1 MRTDSRS
8 VGWLGKERT
17 LMARRFGG
25 FGGLLVLGVA
35 LALVGVACGEDEPA
49 APPETVVVTS
59 IVEVEVEVPG
69 ETVTEIVEV
78 EVPGETITVTSI
90 VTEVVTEVVTETVEV
105 EVTAPPAPPPPLSE
119 SKVRWAGFGGMS
131 ELLFFVAEDAGFF
144 AAEGLELERIELGGG
159 VDLFSALASGSVAF
173 TQLGTQHGIRA
184 VTRGLDFRGI
194 YGFSHG
200 SNEFGVISP
209 EAAAA
214 AGITQDSTID
224 EKFAA
229 LVGLTIGTGR
239 PGSTTTTLA
248 IGAMEQR
255 GIDTTADVEL
265 VPLGRGSALL
275 PAFQAREIDAFF
287 WIPPETQIAAL
298 EPGAVTIDFRV
309 LSELEAVNWAS
320 YFTTDSYILEHP
332 DTVQAFLR
340 AVLNAREWALAN
352 EGDAR
357 AIARARFPDLEQ
369 AAFDAS
375 FQIDYDSLKPSILF
389 SEDGFEKGRYIL
401 NIGKPEEEH
410 NTTLMTAVVTNELVI
425 QAATDIG
432 IDIK

>member
-1 MRTDSRS
+1 
-8 VGWLGKERT
+8 
-17 LMARRFGG
+17 
-25 FGGLLVLGVA
+25 
-35 LALVGVACGEDEPA
+35 
-49 APPETVVVTS
+49 
-59 IVEVEVEVPG
+59 
-69 ETVTEIVEV
+69 VTEIVEVEV

-105 EVTAPPAPPPPLSE
+105 EVTAPPPPPVPLSE
-119 SKVRWAGFGGMS
+119 AKVRWAGFGGMA
-131 ELLFFVAEDAGFF
+131 ELLFFIAEDAGFF
-144 AAEGLELERIELGGG
+144 EAEGLELERIELGGG

-194 YGFSHG
+194 FGFSHG
-200 SNEFGVISP
+200 PNEFGVISP

-214 AGITQDSTID
+214 AGITQDSTLD
-224 EKFAA
+224 EKFEA
-229 LVGLTIGTGR
+229 LRGLKIGTGR

-255 GIDTTADVEL
+255 GIDTTSEVEL

-309 LSELEAVNWAS
+309 LPELEAVNWAS

-352 EGDAR
+352 EDDAR
-357 AIARARFPDLEQ
+357 EIARARFPDLEE
-369 AAFDAS
+369 AAFASS

-401 NIGKPEEEH
+401 NLGLPADDP

-425 QAATDIG
+425 QAATELGIPIG
-432 IDIK
+432 

>member
-1 MRTDSRS
+1 MS
-8 VGWLGKERT
+8 
-17 LMARRFGG
+17 RRFGG
-25 FGGLLVLGVA
+25 LRGLLVLGVA
-35 LALVGVACGEDEPA
+35 FALVAVACGGDEEPA

-78 EVPGETITVTSI
+78 EVEVPGETIT

-105 EVTAPPAPPPPLSE
+105 EVTVPPPPPPPLSE
-119 SKVRWAGFGGMS
+119 AKVRWAGFGGMA
-131 ELLFFVAEDAGFF
+131 ELLFFVAEDGGFF
-144 AAEGLELERIELGGG
+144 EAEGLELERIELGGG

-194 YGFSHG
+194 FGFSHG
-200 SNEFGVISP
+200 PNEFGVISP

-214 AGITQDSTID
+214 AGITQDSTVD
-224 EKFAA
+224 EKFEA
-229 LVGLTIGTGR
+229 LRGLTIGTGR

-255 GIDTTADVEL
+255 GIDTSSEVEL

-352 EGDAR
+352 EDEAR

-369 AAFDAS
+369 AAFDSS

-401 NIGKPEEEH
+401 NLGLPADDP

-425 QAATDIG
+425 AAATELG

>member
-1 MRTDSRS
+1 
-8 VGWLGKERT
+8 
-17 LMARRFGG
+17 MARRIGG
-25 FGGLLVLGVA
+25 FRGLLILGVA
-35 LALVGVACGEDEPA
+35 FALVAVACGGDDTST

-59 IVEVEVEVPG
+59 IVEVEVPG

-90 VTEVVTEVVTETVEV
+90 VTETVTEVVTETVEV
-105 EVTAPPAPPPPLSE
+105 EVTAPPPPPVPLSE
-119 SKVRWAGFGGMS
+119 AKVRWAGFGGMA

-144 AAEGLELERIELGGG
+144 EAEGLELERIELGGG

-194 YGFSHG
+194 FGFSHG
-200 SNEFGVISP
+200 PNEFGVISP

-224 EKFAA
+224 EKFEA
-229 LVGLTIGTGR
+229 LRGLKIGTGR

-255 GIDTTADVEL
+255 GIDTSSEVEL

-309 LSELEAVNWAS
+309 LPELEAVNWAS

-352 EGDAR
+352 EDDAR
-357 AIARARFPDLEQ
+357 EIARARFPDLEE
-369 AAFDAS
+369 AAFASS

-401 NIGKPEEEH
+401 NLGLPADDP

-425 QAATDIG
+425 QAATELGIPIG
-432 IDIK
+432 

>member
-1 MRTDSRS
+1 MMTRRTR
-8 VGWLGKERT
+8 
-17 LMARRFGG
+17 G
-25 FGGLLVLGVA
+25 FHGLLILGVA
-35 LALVGVACGEDEPA
+35 FALAAAACGGDA

-59 IVEVEVEVPG
+59 IVEVEVPG

-78 EVPGETITVTSI
+78 EVPGETVTVTSI
-90 VTEVVTEVVTETVEV
+90 VTEIVTETVEV
-105 EVTAPPAPPPPLSE
+105 EVTAPPPPPAPLSE
-119 SKVRWAGFGGMS
+119 SKVRWAGFGGMA
-131 ELLFFVAEDAGFF
+131 ELLFFVAEDGGFF
-144 AAEGLELERIELGGG
+144 EAEGLELERIELGGG
-159 VDLFSALASGSVAF
+159 VDLFTALASGSVAF

-194 YGFSHG
+194 FGFSHG
-200 SNEFGVISP
+200 PNEFGIISP

-214 AGITQDSTID
+214 AGITEDSTID
-224 EKFAA
+224 EKFEA
-229 LVGLTIGTGR
+229 LRGLTIGTGR

-265 VPLGRGSALL
+265 VPLGRGSAML
-275 PAFQAREIDAFF
+275 PAFQAGEIDAFF

-298 EPGAVTIDFRV
+298 EPGAVTIDFRM
-309 LSELEAVNWAS
+309 LPELAGVNWAS
-320 YFTTDSYILEHP
+320 YFTTDNYILEHP

-352 EGDAR
+352 EADAR
-357 AIARARFPDLEQ
+357 EIARARFPDLEES
-369 AAFDAS
+369 AFAAS

-401 NIGKPEEEH
+401 NLGLPADEP
-410 NTTLMTAVVTNELVI
+410 NTTLMSAVATNELVI
-425 QAATDIG
+425 QAATELGLPIE
-432 IDIK
+432 

>member
-1 MRTDSRS
+1 M
-8 VGWLGKERT
+8 
-17 LMARRFGG
+17 MARRFRG
-25 FGGLLVLGVA
+25 FWGLLVLGVA
-35 LALVGVACGEDEPA
+35 FALVVGACGGDEEPA

-78 EVPGETITVTSI
+78 EVEVPGETIT

-105 EVTAPPAPPPPLSE
+105 EVEVTVPPPPPPPLSE
-119 SKVRWAGFGGMS
+119 AKVRWAGFGGMA
-131 ELLFFVAEDAGFF
+131 ELLFFIAEDGGFF
-144 AAEGLELERIELGGG
+144 EAEGLELERIELGGG

-214 AGITQDSTID
+214 AGITQDSTIA
-224 EKFAA
+224 EKFEA
-229 LVGLTIGTGR
+229 LRGLTIGTGR

-255 GIDTTADVEL
+255 GIDTTSEVEL

-309 LSELEAVNWAS
+309 LSELEGVNWAS

-340 AVLNAREWALAN
+340 AVLTAREWALAN
-352 EGDAR
+352 EDDAR
-357 AIARARFPDLEQ
+357 AIARARFPDLDQ
-369 AAFDAS
+369 SAFDAS

-401 NIGKPEEEH
+401 NIGKTEEEY

-425 QAATDIG
+425 QAATDLG
-432 IDIK
+432 LDIK

>member
-1 MRTDSRS
+1 MTRRTR
-8 VGWLGKERT
+8 
-17 LMARRFGG
+17 G
-25 FGGLLVLGVA
+25 FRGLLILGVA
-35 LALVGVACGEDEPA
+35 FALAAAACGGDDAPTA
-49 APPETVVVTS
+49 APAPVTVTS
-59 IVEVEVEVPG
+59 IVEVEVEVEVPG
-69 ETVTEIVEV
+69 ETVTSIVEV
-78 EVPGETITVTSI
+78 EVPGETVTVTSI
-90 VTEVVTEVVTETVEV
+90 VTEIVTETVEV
-105 EVTAPPAPPPPLSE
+105 QVTAPPPPPVPLSE
-119 SKVRWAGFGGMS
+119 SKVRWAGFGGMA
-131 ELLFFVAEDAGFF
+131 ELLFFIAEDGGFF
-144 AAEGLELERIELGGG
+144 EAEGLELERIELGGG
-159 VDLFSALASGSVAF
+159 VDLFTALASGSVAF

-224 EKFAA
+224 EKFEA
-229 LVGLTIGTGR
+229 LRGLKIGTGR

-248 IGAMEQR
+248 IGSMEQR

-265 VPLGRGSALL
+265 IPLGSGGALL

-309 LSELEAVNWAS
+309 LPELAGVNWAS
-320 YFTTDSYILEHP
+320 YFTTDNYILEHP
-332 DTVQAFLR
+332 DTVQAFLS

-352 EGDAR
+352 EADALE
-357 AIARARFPDLEQ
+357 IARARFPDLDES
-369 AAFDAS
+369 AFVAS
-375 FQIDYDSLKPSILF
+375 FQIDYDSLKSSILF

-401 NIGKPEEEH
+401 NLGLPADEP
-410 NTTLMTAVVTNELVI
+410 NTTLMSAVVTNELVI
-425 QAATDIG
+425 QAATELGLPIE
-432 IDIK
+432 

>member
-1 MRTDSRS
+1 MKT
-8 VGWLGKERT
+8 
-17 LMARRFGG
+17 RRI
-25 FGGLLVLGVA
+25 GGLRGLLILGVA
-35 LALVGVACGEDEPA
+35 FALVAVACGGDD
-49 APPETVVVTS
+49 APPETVVVTE

-78 EVPGETITVTSI
+78 EVPGETVTVTSI

-105 EVTAPPAPPPPLSE
+105 EVTAPPPPPVPLSE

-144 AAEGLELERIELGGG
+144 EAEGLELERIELGGG

-194 YGFSHG
+194 FGFSHG
-200 SNEFGVISP
+200 PNEFGIISP

-214 AGITQDSTID
+214 AGITEDSTID
-224 EKFAA
+224 EKFEA
-229 LVGLTIGTGR
+229 LRGLKIGTGR

-255 GIDTTADVEL
+255 GIDTTSEVEL

-340 AVLNAREWALAN
+340 AVLKAREWALAN
-352 EGDAR
+352 EADAR
-357 AIARARFPDLEQ
+357 EIARGRFPDLEQ
-369 AAFDAS
+369 AAFDSS

-389 SEDGFEKGRYIL
+389 TEDGFEKGRYIL
-401 NIGKPEEEH
+401 NLGLPADAP

-425 QAATDIG
+425 QAATELGMAIG
-432 IDIK
+432 

>member
-1 MRTDSRS
+1 MRKTN
-8 VGWLGKERT
+8 K
-17 LMARRFGG
+17 RFR
-25 FGGLLVLGVA
+25 GLLILGVVFA
-35 LALVGVACGEDEPA
+35 LAAAACGDDDAPVA
-49 APPETVVVTS
+49 PVATAPPQTVVVTS
-59 IVEVEVEVPG
+59 IVEVEVPG
-69 ETVTEIVEV
+69 EEV
-78 EVPGETITVTSI
+78 TVTSI
-90 VTEVVTEVVTETVEV
+90 VTETSIVEVEV
-105 EVTAPPAPPPPLSE
+105 EVTAPPEPMAPLSE
-119 SKVRWAGFGGMS
+119 AKVRWAGFGGMA
-131 ELLFFVAEDAGFF
+131 ELLFFIAEDEGFF
-144 AAEGLELERIELGGG
+144 EAEGLELERIELGGG
-159 VDLFSALASGSVAF
+159 VDLFTALASGSVAF
-173 TQLGTQHGIRA
+173 TQLGTQHGIRS

-229 LVGLTIGTGR
+229 LVGLKIGTGR

-265 VPLGRGSALL
+265 VPLGSGGALL

-287 WIPPETQIAAL
+287 WIPPETQIAAA
-298 EPGAVTIDFRV
+298 EDGAVTIDFR
-309 LSELEAVNWAS
+309 LLDELAGVNWAS
-320 YFTTDSYILEHP
+320 YFTTDNYILEHP

-340 AVLNAREWALAN
+340 AVLLAREWALAS
-352 EGDAR
+352 EAQALD
-357 AIARARFPDLEQ
+357 IARARFPDLEEATLV
-369 AAFDAS
+369 AA

-401 NIGKPEEEH
+401 NLGLPADDP
-410 NTTLMTAVVTNELVI
+410 NTTLQSAVVTNGLVI
-425 QAATDIG
+425 QAATELG
-432 IDIK
+432 IAIE

>member
-1 MRTDSRS
+1 MSRRIR
-8 VGWLGKERT
+8 GPW
-17 LMARRFGG
+17 RF
-25 FGGLLVLGVA
+25 LILGVA
-35 LALVGVACGEDEPA
+35 FALAAAACGGDD

-69 ETVTEIVEV
+69 ETVTEIVEVEV

-105 EVTAPPAPPPPLSE
+105 EVTAPPPPPVPLSE
-119 SKVRWAGFGGMS
+119 AKVRWAGFGGMA
-131 ELLFFVAEDAGFF
+131 ELLFFIAEDAGFF
-144 AAEGLELERIELGGG
+144 EAEGLELERIELGGG

-194 YGFSHG
+194 FGFSHG
-200 SNEFGVISP
+200 PNEFGVISP

-214 AGITQDSTID
+214 AGITQDSTLD
-224 EKFAA
+224 EKFEA
-229 LVGLTIGTGR
+229 LRGLKIGTGR

-255 GIDTTADVEL
+255 GIDTTSEVEL

-309 LSELEAVNWAS
+309 LPELEAVNWAS

-352 EGDAR
+352 EDDAR
-357 AIARARFPDLEQ
+357 EIARARFPDLEE
-369 AAFDAS
+369 AAFASS

-401 NIGKPEEEH
+401 NLGLPADDP

-425 QAATDIG
+425 QAATELGIPIG
-432 IDIK
+432 

>member
-1 MRTDSRS
+1 MTRRTR
-8 VGWLGKERT
+8 
-17 LMARRFGG
+17 G
-25 FGGLLVLGVA
+25 FRGLLILGVVFA
-35 LALVGVACGEDEPA
+35 LAAGACGDDAPA
-49 APPETVVVTS
+49 PAPVVVTS
-59 IVEVEVEVPG
+59 IVEVEVEVEVEVPG
-69 ETVTEIVEV
+69 ETITSIVEVEVEV

-90 VTEVVTEVVTETVEV
+90 VTETVEV
-105 EVTAPPAPPPPLSE
+105 EVTAPPPPPVPLSE
-119 SKVRWAGFGGMS
+119 SKVRWAGFGGMA
-131 ELLFFVAEDAGFF
+131 ELLFFVAEDGGFF
-144 AAEGLELERIELGGG
+144 EAEGLELERIELGGG

-194 YGFSHG
+194 FGFSHG

-224 EKFAA
+224 EKFEA
-229 LVGLTIGTGR
+229 LRGLKIGTGR

-255 GIDTTADVEL
+255 GIDTAADVEL
-265 VPLGRGSALL
+265 VPLGRGSAML

-309 LSELEAVNWAS
+309 LPELADVNWAS
-320 YFTTDSYILEHP
+320 YFTTDNYILEHP

-352 EGDAR
+352 EADAR
-357 AIARARFPDLEQ
+357 EVARARFPDLEES
-369 AAFDAS
+369 AFAAS

-401 NIGKPEEEH
+401 NLGLPADEP
-410 NTTLMTAVVTNELVI
+410 NTTLMSAVATNELVI
-425 QAATDIG
+425 QAATELG
-432 IDIK
+432 LEIK